1 MLTAQVAYNNK
12 SHSLQIPQS
21 WTDLQAILA
30 DKTVLTQ
37 SFLSLTPFIIRTHV
51 ATAILRAYGRYVEP
65 QHVSEVAAHLDFC
78 DLTSLRDFDWSR
90 DISFRIWTH
99 RYIMCREMLDS
110 STIREF
116 IIADE
121 YLTAYVAALEKG
133 DAIES
138 QKQLFYL
145 LATVMRPANAD
156 PRVTERINDQRVP
169 LHGRTQIEHH
179 AAILRRYSKSLLYK
193 RAIYYAAS
201 VAVMTVLATKNFIH
215 ANYMPHLS
223 GDGGEG
229 SGSGGVNFGWN
240 TIVMDIAE
248 NGAFGDIETVYNS
261 QLHDVMIFCVKKAQD
276 AAAQRAAMEAS
287 RNKN

>member
-1 MLTAQVAYNNK
+1 MLTATVAYNNK

-21 WTDLQAILA
+21 WTDLQAILS
-30 DKTVLTQ
+30 DKTILTQ
-37 SFLSLTPFIIRTHV
+37 AFLSLTPFIIRTHV
-51 ATAILRAYGRYVEP
+51 ASAILKSYSRHVEP

-78 DLTSLRDFDWSR
+78 DLKSLRDFDWSR

-99 RYIMCREMLDS
+99 KYIMCREMLDS

-121 YLTAYVAALEKG
+121 YLTAYVGALESG
-133 DAIES
+133 DVSES
-138 QKQLFYL
+138 QKQLFLL
-145 LATVMRPANAD
+145 LATVMRPANDD
-156 PRVTERINDQRVP
+156 PRVTERINDGRVP

-193 RAIYYAAS
+193 KSILYAAS

-215 ANYMPHLS
+215 ANYMPHLNAE
-223 GDGGEG
+223 GGEG
-229 SGSGGVNFGWN
+229 GAPSGVNFGWN

-261 QLHDVMIFCVKKAQD
+261 HLHDVMIFCVKKAQD
-276 AAAQRAAMEAS
+276 AATQRAAMEAQRTKS
-287 RNKN
+287 